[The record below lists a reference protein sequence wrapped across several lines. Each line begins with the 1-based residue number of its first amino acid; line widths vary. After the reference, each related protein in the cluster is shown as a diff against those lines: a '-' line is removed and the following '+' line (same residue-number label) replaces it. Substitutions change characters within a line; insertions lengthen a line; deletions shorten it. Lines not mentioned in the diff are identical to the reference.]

1 MSYALVT
8 GSSKGIG
15 KAIAIELAKKKIDLL
30 LVARSGHLLKTIAEE
45 IRNNYAVKVDY
56 LVIDFTESTSA
67 KTLYDWC
74 IKNNYDVDILVN
86 NAGYGLSG
94 SFGKY
99 SAEAYND
106 MLQINI
112 NSLVNLTYIFLE
124 AFKKKQQTYILNI
137 ASTTAYQSVPGFAL
151 YAASKSFLRSFS
163 RSLTYELR
171 KTNVSVTCVSPGGT
185 DTDFA
190 IRADVS
196 SKALKA
202 ADKLNMT
209 PEAVAKI
216 AVKAMFNKKTEV
228 ITGVINKLGA
238 FISWLLPQKFVE
250 GNLSKIY
257 EYKK

>member
-30 LVARSGHLLKTIAEE
+30 LAARSGDLLKSIAEE
-45 IRNNYAVKVDY
+45 IRNNYGVKVDY
-56 LVIDFTESTSA
+56 LAIDFTEAASV
-67 KTLYDWC
+67 KTLYEWC
-74 IKNNYDVDILVN
+74 KKNNYEVDILVN

-112 NSLVNLTYIFLE
+112 FSLVNLTYLFLDD
-124 AFKKKQQTYILNI
+124 FKKKQQTYILNI

-171 KTNVSVTCVSPGGT
+171 KTNVSVTCISPGGT

-228 ITGVINKLGA
+228 ITGVVNKLGA
-238 FISWLLPQKFVE
+238 FFSWLLPQKFVE
-250 GNLSKIY
+250 ANLSKIY
-257 EYKK
+257 EAK

>member
-15 KAIAIELAKKKIDLL
+15 KAIAVELAKKKIDLL
-30 LVARSGHLLKTIAEE
+30 LVARSEDLLKEFSEE
-45 IRNNYAVKVDY
+45 IRNNFTVKVNY
-56 LVIDFTESTSA
+56 LVIDFTEPNA
-67 KTLYDWC
+67 ACKVKEWC
-74 IKNNYDVDILVN
+74 VNNNYDIHILVN

-99 SAEAYND
+99 SREAYND

-112 NSLVNLTYIFLE
+112 NAQVDFCHIFLDDL
-124 AFKKKQQTYILNI
+124 KKLPQAYILNI
-137 ASTTAYQSVPGFAL
+137 ASSTAYQSVPGFAL
-151 YAASKSFLRSFS
+151 YAASKAFIKSFS
-163 RSLTYELR
+163 RSLSYELR

-190 IRADVS
+190 IRAKVS

-202 ADKLNMT
+202 ANTFNMT
-209 PEAVAKI
+209 PEAVAKA
-216 AVKAMFNKKTEV
+216 AVKAMFSKKTEV
-228 ITGVINKLGA
+228 IIGRINKLGA
-238 FISWLLPQKFVE
+238 FLSWLLPQKFVE

-257 EYKK
+257 EAK

>member
-30 LVARSGHLLKTIAEE
+30 LVARSGDLLKAIAEE
-45 IRNNYAVKVDY
+45 IRNTYGVKVEY
-56 LVIDFTESTSA
+56 FIIDFTQPISA
-67 KTLYDWC
+67 KTLYEWC
-74 IKNNYDVDILVN
+74 IKNNYDVNILVN

-99 SAEAYND
+99 SAEDYND

-112 NSLVNLTYIFLE
+112 NSLINLTYLFLE
-124 AFKKKQQTYILNI
+124 EFKNKHQTYILNI

-151 YAASKSFLRSFS
+151 YAASKSFIKSFS
-163 RSLTYELR
+163 RSLSYELR
-171 KTNVSVTCVSPGGT
+171 NTNVSVTCVSPGGT
-185 DTDFA
+185 NTDFA

-209 PEAVAKI
+209 PEEVAKI
-216 AVKAMFNKKTEV
+216 AIKAMFNKKTEV
-228 ITGVINKLGA
+228 ITGAINKLGA

-257 EYKK
+257 EAK

>member
-1 MSYALVT
+1 MGYALVT

-30 LVARSGHLLKTIAEE
+30 LVARSGDLLKNIAED
-45 IRNNYAVKVDY
+45 IRNDFGVKVDY
-56 LVIDFTESTSA
+56 LVIDFTISTSA
-67 KTLYDWC
+67 NTLYDWC
-74 IKNNYDVDILVN
+74 VKNNYDVDILVN

-112 NSLVNLTYIFLE
+112 NSLVKLTYIYLE

-163 RSLTYELR
+163 RSLSYELR

-202 ADKLNMT
+202 ADTFNMT
-209 PEAVAKI
+209 AEAVAKI

-238 FISWLLPQKFVE
+238 FFAWILPQKMVE
-250 GNLSKIY
+250 SNLSKIY

>member
-15 KAIAIELAKKKIDLL
+15 KAIAIELANKKIDLL
-30 LVARSGHLLKTIAEE
+30 LAARSGDLLKSIAEE
-45 IRNNYAVKVDY
+45 IRNNYGVKVDY
-56 LVIDFTESTSA
+56 LAIDFTGATSA
-67 KTLYDWC
+67 KTLYEWC
-74 IKNNYDVDILVN
+74 KKNNYEVDILVN

-99 SAEAYND
+99 SAEAYNN

-112 NSLVNLTYIFLE
+112 FSLVNLTYLFLDD
-124 AFKKKQQTYILNI
+124 FKKKQQTYILNI

-171 KTNVSVTCVSPGGT
+171 KTNVSVTCISPGGT

-228 ITGVINKLGA
+228 ITGVVNKLGA
-238 FISWLLPQKFVE
+238 FFSWLLPQKFVE
-250 GNLSKIY
+250 ANLSKIY
-257 EYKK
+257 EAK